1 LHVAAYG
8 ENAMAAVSWILEAEV
23 TVGTTYPFYDEIFL
37 AGATPPELETV
48 VVGDPSNSEALY
60 YEPTI
65 LSEIPAPITIVS
77 SGPERELLPV
87 GDATLSGFAYEDIFL
102 GASWEGFVSGLVETG
117 PGEFSDSEGRC
128 LLLLGTLTPTAI
140 DEGSVTTGF
149 QTPGISVIADGQQI
163 QSEFGNC
170 DTSIAEAAGYGW
182 ILEAEVT
189 VGTTYPFYDEIFL
202 AGATPPELE
211 TVVVGDPSNSEALYY
226 EPTVLSE
233 IPAP

>member
-1 LHVAAYG
+1 MRL
-8 ENAMAAVSWILEAEV
+8 SWALGISMLWV
-23 TVGTTYPFYDEIFL
+23 VGCSASSIE
-37 AGATPPELETV
+37 ATPTTLVTQTTESGSVAPATSTASAIEQ
-48 VVGDPSNSEALY
+48 GQSGGGSPDDP
-60 YEPTI
+60 
-65 LSEIPAPITIVS
+65 
-77 SGPERELLPV
+77 LPV